1 MSLRKIS
8 QTTGL
13 FLMIL
18 SIMGSPV
25 WAKPHGNGNGNGN
38 NGNAIQDR
46 RSQPQAEEV
55 STAVYEGS
63 GQITSG
69 PGSGGVVSMRVVV
82 EGSRYRVVEGPRM
95 EIDNPPPSF
104 YQGDEEW
111 QINQGGQYLYITVRR
126 SNGQVIQYS
135 LIRAR

>member
-18 SIMGSPV
+18 SIMGSPLS
-25 WAKPHGNGNGNGN
+25 AKPHGNNGN
-38 NGNAIQDR
+38 NGNSFQVQDR

-55 STAVYEGS
+55 DTAVYEGS

-69 PGSGGVVSMRVVV
+69 PGSGGVVGMRVVV
-82 EGSRYRVVEGPRM
+82 EGNRYRVVEGPRM

-104 YQGDEEW
+104 FQGDTEW
-111 QINQGGQYLYITVRR
+111 QINRGGQYLYITVRR
-126 SNGQVIQYS
+126 PNGQVIQYS

>member
-18 SIMGSPV
+18 SIMGSPL
-25 WAKPHGNGNGNGN
+25 WAKPHGNSNGN
-38 NGNAIQDR
+38 NGNFLPDR

-55 STAVYEGS
+55 DTAVYEGS

-69 PGSGGVVSMRVVV
+69 PGSGGVVGMRVVV
-82 EGSRYRVVEGPRM
+82 EGNRYRVVEGPRM

-104 YQGDEEW
+104 FQGDTEW
-111 QINQGGQYLYITVRR
+111 QINRGGQYLYITVRR
-126 SNGQVIQYS
+126 PNGQVIQYS

>member
-18 SIMGSPV
+18 SIMGSPL
-25 WAKPHGNGNGNGN
+25 WAKPHGNNGNSGN
-38 NGNAIQDR
+38 PFQVQDR
-46 RSQPQAEEV
+46 RSQPQSEV
-55 STAVYEGS
+55 ADTAVYEGS

-69 PGSGGVVSMRVVV
+69 PGSGGVVGMRVVV
-82 EGSRYRVVEGPRM
+82 EGNRYRVVEGPRM

-104 YQGDEEW
+104 FQGDTEW

-126 SNGQVIQYS
+126 PNGQVIQYS

>member
-1 MSLRKIS
+1 MLEVANRSKPMSLRKIS

-18 SIMGSPV
+18 GIMGSPLS
-25 WAKPHGNGNGNGN
+25 AKPQGNFEM
-38 NGNAIQDR
+38 D
-46 RSQPQAEEV
+46 
-55 STAVYEGS
+55 TAVYEGS

-69 PGSGGVVSMRVVV
+69 PGAGGVVGMRIVV
-82 EGSRYRVVEGPRM
+82 EGNRYRVVEGPRM

-104 YQGDEEW
+104 SQGDEEW
-111 QINQGGQYLYITVRR
+111 QINRGGQYLYITVRR
-126 SNGQVIQYS
+126 PNGQVIQYA

>member
-18 SIMGSPV
+18 GIMGSPLL
-25 WAKPHGNGNGNGN
+25 AKPHGNFEM
-38 NGNAIQDR
+38 D
-46 RSQPQAEEV
+46 
-55 STAVYEGS
+55 TAVYEGS

-69 PGSGGVVSMRVVV
+69 PGTGGVVGMRIVV

-104 YQGDEEW
+104 SQGDEEW
-111 QINQGGQYLYITVRR
+111 QINRGGQYLYITVRR
-126 SNGQVIQYS
+126 PNGQVIQYA

>member
-25 WAKPHGNGNGNGN
+25 WAKPHGNNSNGNG
-38 NGNAIQDR
+38 GNSSQER
-46 RSQPQAEEV
+46 RSQPQVEAVE
-55 STAVYEGS
+55 TAVYEGS

-69 PGSGGVVSMRVVV
+69 PGSGGVVGMRVLV

-104 YQGDEEW
+104 VQGDTEW
-111 QINQGGQYLYITVRR
+111 QINPGGQYLYITVRR
-126 SNGQVIQYS
+126 PNGQVIQYS
-135 LIRAR
+135 LIRAQ

>member
-18 SIMGSPV
+18 GIMGSPLP
-25 WAKPHGNGNGNGN
+25 AKPQGNFEM
-38 NGNAIQDR
+38 D
-46 RSQPQAEEV
+46 
-55 STAVYEGS
+55 TAVYEGS

-69 PGSGGVVSMRVVV
+69 PGAGGVVGMRIVV
-82 EGSRYRVVEGPRM
+82 EGNRYRVVEGPRM

-104 YQGDEEW
+104 FQGDAEW

-126 SNGQVIQYS
+126 PNGQVIQYS